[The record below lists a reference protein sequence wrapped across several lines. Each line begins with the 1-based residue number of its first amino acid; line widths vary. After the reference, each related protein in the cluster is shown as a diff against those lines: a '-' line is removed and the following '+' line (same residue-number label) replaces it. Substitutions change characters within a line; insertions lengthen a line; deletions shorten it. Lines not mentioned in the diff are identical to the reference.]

1 MKPFKVTKPYFR
13 VSFFFIS
20 LFLTQPWGMLHSLLS
35 SYVSWW
41 VPLCAD
47 TQSSIVL
54 WLYWGNRNGPGPD
67 CLHWSIKWASG
78 GQSSSLLRPLF
89 TLTFIE
95 LINKALGS
103 GAVFTSP
110 LLLLVAF
117 ITVIQTKVTLGT
129 QFWFYRTSLPTF
141 GEKKNV
147 PPDYFHWSNSICKME
162 LNPIAHRNYNT
173 FMCKL
178 WK

>member
-1 MKPFKVTKPYFR
+1 MKPFKVTKPYFH
-13 VSFFFIS
+13 VSFFLHFFIINR
-20 LFLTQPWGMLHSLLS
+20 TMRDVASLLS

-54 WLYWGNRNGPGPD
+54 WLYCGNRNGPGPA

-129 QFWFYRTSLPTF
+129 PFWFYRTSLPTL
-141 GEKKNV
+141 GEKKR
-147 PPDYFHWSNSICKME
+147 PPRLFPLI
-162 LNPIAHRNYNT
+162 
-173 FMCKL
+173 
-178 WK
+178 